1 MSKRPSPA
9 RVNSPLFDMKLRL
22 EINRAG
28 QASLRRVI
36 AGLGDGIPKTDAE
49 RQLNA
54 LQTELMALNI
64 EMHVR
69 ASQMAGNAKRS

>member
-9 RVNSPLFDMKLRL
+9 RVNSPLFDMKQRV
-22 EINRAG
+22 EANRKG
-28 QASLRRVI
+28 QADLRRVI
-36 AGLGDGIPKTDAE
+36 AGLGDGTPKSEAE
-49 RQLNA
+49 RQLIA

-69 ASQMAGNAKRS
+69 ASQVAGNAKRS